1 MSYLKG
7 QKSGRPNPMKVCQGQ
22 ICTTGHKCP
31 SRVDTGAVF
40 PRCPAASIPTQRGH
54 FLEEALP
61 SLLLPGLR
69 EMKAHGPGRGL
80 SPCHPGIRDV
90 ASLSV
95 SWGSFSMPAEAPAPG
110 LEGDQTQQPK
120 AFRAVDEL
128 SFRSRSL
135 NDRKPNQSLT
145 LGPGPPCWNSA
156 SIIYTGHYLG

>member
-1 MSYLKG
+1 
-7 QKSGRPNPMKVCQGQ
+7 MKVCQGQ

-40 PRCPAASIPTQRGH
+40 PRCPAASLPTQRGH

-69 EMKAHGPGRGL
+69 EMKAHGDMWGAEPLPSRDPRHGL
-80 SPCHPGIRDV
+80 PLRV
-90 ASLSV
+90 M
-95 SWGSFSMPAEAPAPG
+95 GSFSRPAKAPALG
-110 LEGDQTQQPK
+110 LEGDQTQQLK
-120 AFRAVDEL
+120 AFRAIDEL

-145 LGPGPPCWNSA
+145 LGQGPPCWNPA